1 VWRRIRVLGP
11 LQSFALGSVCAAVI
25 ALPLA
30 SRLIFLDNT
39 SLLRDLFW
47 PHQLDPYV
55 VFPAFFIGV
64 LPVLLG
70 YFHLGRLGV
79 ILSLGLGLALVWLM
93 AVCAAL
99 CFVRLPVWLGMLSY
113 TVCVL
118 LVYLLMFWLH
128 MKAVT
133 SPSVRDAQRKMRLVR
148 ANTPSLW

>member
-1 VWRRIRVLGP
+1 V
-11 LQSFALGSVCAAVI
+11 QSFALGSVCAAVI

-30 SRLIFLDNT
+30 IRLVSLDDT

-47 PHQLDPYV
+47 PHQLDPYI

-79 ILSLGLGLALVWLM
+79 ILNLGLGFALVWLI
-93 AVCAAL
+93 AACAAL
-99 CFVRLPVWLGMLSY
+99 CFVCLLVWLGMSY
-113 TVCVL
+113 AVCVL
-118 LVYLLMFWLH
+118 LVYLLMLWLH

-148 ANTPSLW
+148 ANTPSLL

>member
-1 VWRRIRVLGP
+1 MWRRIQVLGP
-11 LQSFALGSVCAAVI
+11 LQSFALGSACAAVI

-30 SRLIFLDNT
+30 VRSISHDDT
-39 SLLRDLFW
+39 ALLRDLFW
-47 PHQLDPYV
+47 PHQLDPYI
-55 VFPAFFIGV
+55 VFSLFFIGV

-79 ILSLGLGLALVWLM
+79 ILSLGLGFALAWLM
-93 AVCAAL
+93 AVCAML

-113 TVCVL
+113 AVCVL
-118 LVYLLMFWLH
+118 LVYLLMFGLH

-148 ANTPSLW
+148 ANRPDC